1 MSFLDN
7 SGDII
12 LDAVLTDA
20 GRERLARG
28 DGSFKITK
36 FALGDDEINYAL
48 YDLNDSRGSAFFDLE
63 ILQTPVLEAFTNN
76 TSSMK
81 SKLITITRTN
91 ILYLPVLTLFGGS
104 ASNGHPLSTV
114 AGLAGT
120 IPVAVDKTTSD
131 KIGVGASSPDYYDAT
146 DGADIAVVTDQGL
159 NTTALPRTTA
169 LPTDLFE
176 TQYSIQMDNRLISL
190 MDGSGNS
197 VDVSFIDD
205 DSIATYSLAFSSGA
219 TTGPVTDN
227 SDNTATAPANSSIVG
242 PRGSRLS
249 IGLKSSID
257 LKDSTYLFTTL
268 GSTTLVQ
275 PGGLN
280 TTFYYIDTN
289 LRITGLTTGYRIDIP
304 LRLLKQGA

>member
-104 ASNGHPLSTV
+104 ASNGQPLSTV
-114 AGLAGT
+114 TGLAGT

-131 KIGVGASSPDYYDAT
+131 LIGDGTSSPDYYDAT
-146 DGADIAVVTDQGL
+146 DGAGIAVVTDQGL

-205 DSIATYSLAFSSGA
+205 DSIATYSLAYSSGA

-227 SDNTATAPANSSIVG
+227 SDNSAIAPANSSIAG

-257 LKDSTYLFTTL
+257 LQDSTYLFTRL
-268 GSTTLVQ
+268 GSTVTLTT
-275 PGGLN
+275 PAD
-280 TTFYYIDTN
+280 TFYYIDTN